1 MNEFKEKVQA
11 LIDKYTPALSAKG
24 LKILFAKRYFES
36 DVDEQMSGVGYGSLL
51 NPIENAHNRKKE
63 KRKYYFQRN
72 RYHAIVLTVV
82 PSDNATLP
90 RENCRDYA
98 FVLRKVERA
107 HIGLEPRRIAYEEE
121 KILSKIEKRI
131 LKILKKAE
139 TASPERICKDR
150 VFDGIRYATRPK
162 YGYKK
167 RVLGKSILAWNLI
180 LDIAAVVLALA
191 ILLICWLIRR

>member
-36 DVDEQMSGVGYGSLL
+36 EVGEQMSGVGYGSLL
-51 NPIENAHNRKKE
+51 NSIEKAHDRKKE

-72 RYHAIVLTVV
+72 RYHAIVLTVI

-90 RENCRDYA
+90 RGNCRDYA

-150 VFDGIRYATRPK
+150 VFDGIRYAMRPK

-167 RVLGKSILAWNLI
+167 RVLGKSILAWDLI
-180 LDIAAVVLALA
+180 LGIAAAVLAFA
-191 ILLICWLIRR
+191 ILLICWLTSR